1 MRHLLNLFIPL
12 CSLLVALRRSAVFV
26 QNMTTFVGGII
37 IGFTQ
42 GWQEALVLIGA
53 LPFIACAGAWMAK
66 HLSEFAK
73 AGERAYRGAGG
84 VAEEALSGVRTVA
97 SLCGER
103 REKDRYVRNLGTA
116 LKTGLGKAWVTGF
129 GLGLVMMSL
138 FCTYALGLW

>member
-1 MRHLLNLFIPL
+1 M
-12 CSLLVALRRSAVFV
+12 
-26 QNMTTFVGGII
+26 GGII

-53 LPFIACAGAWMAK
+53 LPFVAGAGAWMAK

-103 REKDRYVRNLGTA
+103 REKERYARNLGAA
-116 LKTGLGKAWVTGF
+116 LEIGLGKAWVNGV
-129 GLGLVMMSL
+129 GLGLVWMSV